1 MVYISLALI
10 LVLVAADQIIK
21 YIVTD
26 VAALGIGEVV
36 DFIKIGE
43 TSILSFTQQRNQGAA
58 WSVLSGRTW
67 FLIAI
72 TSLALAF
79 AVYVIFRRKLRMKQE
94 YIYLSMI
101 VAGGLGNLID
111 RVRMLVDRSFYT
123 LYNGEKI
130 TGVVDY
136 LKFDLFEFPIF
147 NFADIC
153 IVCGAILF
161 CVVYIF
167 FDKDQPEVTK
177 ADKNEQSYFAC
188 RMRQFG
194 Y

>member
-1 MVYISLALI
+1 MVYISLGLI
-10 LVLVAADQIIK
+10 LRLVAADQIIK

-130 TGVVDY
+130 TGVDDY

-167 FDKDQPEVTK
+167 FDKDQSEVTK
-177 ADKNEQSYFAC
+177 ADKNEQS
-188 RMRQFG
+188 
-194 Y
+194 